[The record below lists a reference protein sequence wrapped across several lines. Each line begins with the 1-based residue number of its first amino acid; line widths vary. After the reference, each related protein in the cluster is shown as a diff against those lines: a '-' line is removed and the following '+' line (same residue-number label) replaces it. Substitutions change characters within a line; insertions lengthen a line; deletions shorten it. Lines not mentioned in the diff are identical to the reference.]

1 MKCAFIFENIV
12 ESNIFD
18 NYCEFANIPHKQT
31 DCVVIVNNNFINN
44 EKDILFMQS
53 VLDDL
58 KLTGTIKEV
67 TNEWNN

>member
-1 MKCAFIFENIV
+1 MKVEFIFDNIV

-18 NYCEFANIPHKQT
+18 NYCGFANIPHKQT
-31 DCVVIVNNNFINN
+31 DCSVLINNNFINN

-67 TNEWNN
+67 TNE

>member
-1 MKCAFIFENIV
+1 MKVEFIFENIV